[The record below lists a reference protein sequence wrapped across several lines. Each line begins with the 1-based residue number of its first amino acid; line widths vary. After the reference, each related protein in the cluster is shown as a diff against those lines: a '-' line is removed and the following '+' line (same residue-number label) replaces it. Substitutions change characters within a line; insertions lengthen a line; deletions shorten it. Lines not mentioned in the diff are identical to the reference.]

1 MVNCLVPSGIFPAVF
16 EELRSKCCFEGLS
29 SEPIYNHA
37 EFAGSQGAVDSAQ
50 HPPSSSALSQKRLF
64 KGLKVRSGAK
74 ARDTKKKG
82 RKLQLGVGQM
92 FFSSYSGCHT
102 RWHQERARELGE
114 PPSSSPRQPH
124 AIACTA

>member
-50 HPPSSSALSQKRLF
+50 HPPSSSALSQKRFF
-64 KGLKVRSGAK
+64 KGLKVHSGAK
-74 ARDTKKKG
+74 ETLRKKEG
-82 RKLQLGVGQM
+82 
-92 FFSSYSGCHT
+92 SYSWVRVKCSFLLTVDVTPVGT
-102 RWHQERARELGE
+102 K
-114 PPSSSPRQPH
+114 
-124 AIACTA
+124 